1 MRECGMLLPV
11 ASLPSKYGIGAF
23 SKEAYGFIDTLKK
36 AGQHY
41 WQILPL
47 GPTSYG
53 DSPYQSFS
61 AFAGNPYFIN
71 LDRLVEEGLLTEAEC
86 TAADFG
92 DNPRKIDFGKLY
104 LNRFPLLRRAYGRW
118 KEKGHTAAEA
128 KGRLWPE
135 TVEYC
140 FYMAVKNR
148 YEGRT
153 WTLWDKDIRLR
164 KQEAMEALQHELADE
179 TGFYAFLQIK
189 FEEQWSALKSYANEK
204 GIRIILDLVVNHT
217 SDKHPW
223 FTEAKKGKE
232 NLYHDYYIWK
242 DTIPNNWGSSF
253 GGPAWEYV
261 EETAQYYLHL
271 FAKEQPDL
279 NWENP
284 KVRKE
289 VQEILRFWLEKGIDG
304 FRMDV
309 ITLISKDPAYP
320 DGPVI
325 QNKAYGS
332 YYAGCASGPHVH
344 EYLQEMNREVLSKYD
359 IMTVGEAPHTSAD
372 EAAPYT
378 ASDRHELNM
387 VFHFDHM
394 HLDYDENGKYAKNR
408 VKLTDL
414 KEVMTK
420 WQDTMHE
427 CDGWNSLYWSNHD
440 QARAVSRFGNES
452 EPYRVKSAKM
462 LGTILHM
469 MQGTPYIY
477 EGEELGMTNAHF
489 ESIDEYKDVEA
500 LDIFRDFT
508 ERKGFS
514 EKDTLELLGLKS
526 RDNAR
531 TPMQWDNTVNAGFTE
546 GTPWIGVN
554 KNCKEIN
561 VEQCLA
567 DQDSIFYYYQ
577 KLIQL
582 RHEMP
587 IITDGVYE
595 LLDKENESVYAYL
608 RKGEKETLL
617 VVGNFTDKTINYHIE
632 EKVQAKKSR
641 LLISNYN
648 AAETFERDLSLEP
661 YGACVYLLE
670 AEK

>member
-1 MRECGMLLPV
+1 MNTIKNLHPTNKKWWHDKV
-11 ASLPSKYGIGAF
+11 AYQIYPKSFLDTNGDGIGDLRGII
-23 SKEAYGFIDTLKK
+23 SKLDYLKE
-36 AGQHY
+36 
-41 WQILPL
+41 L
-47 GPTSYG
+47 GV
-53 DSPYQSFS
+53 DIIWLSPIYKSPFVDQGYDISDYY
-61 AFAGNPYFIN
+61 AIA
-71 LDRLVEEGLLTEAEC
+71 EEFGTMEEFDELLAESKK
-86 TAADFG
+86 
-92 DNPRKIDFGKLY
+92 R
-104 LNRFPLLRRAYGRW
+104 
-118 KEKGHTAAEA
+118 
-128 KGRLWPE
+128 
-135 TVEYC
+135 
-140 FYMAVKNR
+140 
-148 YEGRT
+148 
-153 WTLWDKDIRLR
+153 
-164 KQEAMEALQHELADE
+164 
-179 TGFYAFLQIK
+179 
-189 FEEQWSALKSYANEK
+189 
-204 GIRIILDLVVNHT
+204 GISIIMDLVINHC
-217 SDKHPW
+217 SDKHEW
-223 FTEAKKGKE
+223 FKKALADPDGEYADYFFFREGK
-232 NLYHDYYIWK
+232 NGNPPSNYRSY
-242 DTIPNNWGSSF
+242 F
-253 GGPAWEYV
+253 GGSCWEPV
-261 EETAQYYLHL
+261 PNSNKYYLHM

-332 YYAGCASGPHVH
+332 YYAGCASGPRVH

>member
-1 MRECGMLLPV
+1 MDKKWWKEAVVYQIYPRSFMDSNGD
-11 ASLPSKYGIGAF
+11 GIGDLNGIT
-23 SKEAYGFIDTLKK
+23 SRLDYLKD
-36 AGQHY
+36 
-41 WQILPL
+41 L
-47 GPTSYG
+47 GV
-53 DSPYQSFS
+53 DVIWLSPVYQSPNDDNGYDISDYRAIMQEFGTMEDFDRMLS
-61 AFAGNPYFIN
+61 EMHKRGI
-71 LDRLVEEGLLTEAEC
+71 RLV
-86 TAADFG
+86 
-92 DNPRKIDFGKLY
+92 
-104 LNRFPLLRRAYGRW
+104 
-118 KEKGHTAAEA
+118 
-128 KGRLWPE
+128 
-135 TVEYC
+135 
-140 FYMAVKNR
+140 M
-148 YEGRT
+148 
-153 WTLWDKDIRLR
+153 
-164 KQEAMEALQHELADE
+164 
-179 TGFYAFLQIK
+179 
-189 FEEQWSALKSYANEK
+189 
-204 GIRIILDLVVNHT
+204 DLVVNHT
-217 SDKHPW
+217 SDEHKW
-223 FTEAKKGKE
+223 FVESRKSKD
-232 NLYHDYYIWK
+232 NPYRDYYIWRDAK
-242 DTIPNNWGSSF
+242 EGKEPNNWGSCFS
-253 GGPAWEYV
+253 GSAWKYDPQTEM
-261 EETAQYYLHL
+261 YYLHL
-271 FAKEQPDL
+271 FSTKQPDL

-284 KVRKE
+284 AVRKE
-289 VQEILRFWLEKGIDG
+289 VFDMMNWWCEKGIDG

-309 ITLISKDPAYP
+309 ISMISKPEGLP
-320 DGPVI
+320 DGKI
-325 QNKAYGS
+325 SEGGLYGDS
-332 YYAGCASGPHVH
+332 GCVNGPHVH

-359 IMTVGEAPHTSAD
+359 LMTVCECAGVTIEEAEKYASAD
-372 EAAPYT
+372 GK
-378 ASDRHELNM
+378 ELSM
-387 VFHFDHM
+387 VFQFELVD
-394 HLDYDENGKYAKNR
+394 LASGTYGKWTDKR
-408 VKLTDL
+408 VPL
-414 KEVMTK
+414 KDFKRVMTA
-420 WQDTMHE
+420 WQTE
-427 CDGWNSLYWSNHD
+427 LEGKAWNSLFLGNHD
-440 QARAVSRFGNES
+440 QPRCLSRFGDDSPE
-452 EPYRVKSAKM
+452 YRVVSAKM
-462 LGTILHM
+462 LATCLHM

>member
-1 MRECGMLLPV
+1 MSKKTAWWKNSVVYQIYPKSFYDSDGDGFGDLNGIRAKLSYLKKLGIDVIWLNPIYESPQVDNGYDISNYRKIEPELGTMKEFELL
-11 ASLPSKYGIGAF
+11 L
-23 SKEAYGFIDTLKK
+23 KEA
-36 AGQHY
+36 H
-41 WQILPL
+41 
-47 GPTSYG
+47 
-53 DSPYQSFS
+53 
-61 AFAGNPYFIN
+61 
-71 LDRLVEEGLLTEAEC
+71 
-86 TAADFG
+86 
-92 DNPRKIDFGKLY
+92 
-104 LNRFPLLRRAYGRW
+104 
-118 KEKGHTAAEA
+118 EKG
-128 KGRLWPE
+128 
-135 TVEYC
+135 
-140 FYMAVKNR
+140 M
-148 YEGRT
+148 
-153 WTLWDKDIRLR
+153 
-164 KQEAMEALQHELADE
+164 
-179 TGFYAFLQIK
+179 
-189 FEEQWSALKSYANEK
+189 
-204 GIRIILDLVVNHT
+204 RIILDLVVNHT

-223 FTEAKKGKE
+223 FEEAKKGKE
-232 NLYHDYYIWK
+232 TPYHDYYIWK

-253 GGPAWEYV
+253 GGSTWEYV
-261 EETAQYYLHL
+261 DETAQYYLHL

-284 KVRKE
+284 KVRAE
-289 VQEILRFWLEKGIDG
+289 VYEILRFWLEKGIDG

-325 QNKAYGS
+325 QNKEYGS
-332 YYAGCASGPHVH
+332 YYAGCASGPRVH

-372 EAAPYT
+372 EAVPYT
-378 ASDRHELNM
+378 AADRHELNM

-414 KEVMTK
+414 KKVMTR
-420 WQDTMHE
+420 WQDAMRE
-427 CDGWNSLYWSNHD
+427 CNGWNSLYWSNHD

-452 EPYRVKSAKM
+452 TPYRVKSAKM

-489 ESIDEYKDVEA
+489 ESIEEYKDVEA

-514 EKDTLELLGLKS
+514 EKDTLELLSLKS

-531 TPMQWDNTVNAGFTE
+531 TPMQWDDTANAGFTE

-554 KNCKEIN
+554 KNYKEIN
-561 VEQCLA
+561 AEQCLA
-567 DQDSIFYYYQ
+567 DPDSIFYYYQ
-577 KLIQL
+577 ELIRL

-595 LLDKENESVYAYL
+595 LLDQENESVYAYL

-617 VVGNFTDKTINYHIE
+617 VVGNFTDEPINYHVDE
-632 EKVQAKKSR
+632 NVQAAKSR

-648 AAETFERDLSLEP
+648 AAETLERDFALEP

-670 AEK
+670 TEIE

>member
-1 MRECGMLLPV
+1 MSKKTAWWKNSVVYQIYPKSFYDSDGDGFGDLNGIRAKLSYLKKLGIDVIWLNPIYESPQVDNGYDISNYRKIEPELGTMKEFELL
-11 ASLPSKYGIGAF
+11 L
-23 SKEAYGFIDTLKK
+23 KEA
-36 AGQHY
+36 H
-41 WQILPL
+41 
-47 GPTSYG
+47 
-53 DSPYQSFS
+53 
-61 AFAGNPYFIN
+61 
-71 LDRLVEEGLLTEAEC
+71 
-86 TAADFG
+86 
-92 DNPRKIDFGKLY
+92 
-104 LNRFPLLRRAYGRW
+104 
-118 KEKGHTAAEA
+118 EKG
-128 KGRLWPE
+128 
-135 TVEYC
+135 
-140 FYMAVKNR
+140 M
-148 YEGRT
+148 
-153 WTLWDKDIRLR
+153 
-164 KQEAMEALQHELADE
+164 
-179 TGFYAFLQIK
+179 
-189 FEEQWSALKSYANEK
+189 
-204 GIRIILDLVVNHT
+204 RIILDLVVNHT

-223 FTEAKKGKE
+223 FEEAKKGKE
-232 NLYHDYYIWK
+232 NPYHDYYIWK

-253 GGPAWEYV
+253 GGSTWEYV
-261 EETAQYYLHL
+261 DETAQYYLHL

-284 KVRKE
+284 KVRAE
-289 VQEILRFWLEKGIDG
+289 VYEILRFWLEKGIDG

-325 QNKAYGS
+325 QNKEYGS
-332 YYAGCASGPHVH
+332 YYAGCASGPRVH

-372 EAAPYT
+372 EAVPYT
-378 ASDRHELNM
+378 AADRHELNM

-394 HLDYDENGKYAKNR
+394 HLDHDENGKYAKNR

-414 KEVMTK
+414 KKVMTR
-420 WQDTMHE
+420 WQDAMRE
-427 CDGWNSLYWSNHD
+427 CNGWNSLYWSNHD

-452 EPYRVKSAKM
+452 TPYRVKSAKM
-462 LGTILHM
+462 LGPILHM

-489 ESIDEYKDVEA
+489 ESIEEYKDVEA

-514 EKDTLELLGLKS
+514 EKDTLELLSLKS

-531 TPMQWDNTVNAGFTE
+531 TPMQWDDTANAGFTE

-554 KNCKEIN
+554 KNYKEIN
-561 VEQCLA
+561 AEQCLA
-567 DQDSIFYYYQ
+567 DPDSIFYYYQ
-577 KLIQL
+577 ELIRL

-587 IITDGVYE
+587 IITDGGYE
-595 LLDKENESVYAYL
+595 LLDQENESVYAYL

-617 VVGNFTDKTINYHIE
+617 VVGNFTDEPINYHVDE
-632 EKVQAKKSR
+632 NVQAAKSR

-648 AAETFERDLSLEP
+648 AAETLERDFALEP

-670 AEK
+670 TEIE

>member
-1 MRECGMLLPV
+1 MNNQTAWWKKSVVYQIYPKSFYDSDGDGFGDLNGIREKLSYLEKLGVDVIWLNPIYESPQVDNGYDISNYKKIEPQLGTMEDFDMLL
-11 ASLPSKYGIGAF
+11 
-23 SKEAYGFIDTLKK
+23 KEA
-36 AGQHY
+36 H
-41 WQILPL
+41 
-47 GPTSYG
+47 
-53 DSPYQSFS
+53 
-61 AFAGNPYFIN
+61 
-71 LDRLVEEGLLTEAEC
+71 
-86 TAADFG
+86 
-92 DNPRKIDFGKLY
+92 
-104 LNRFPLLRRAYGRW
+104 
-118 KEKGHTAAEA
+118 
-128 KGRLWPE
+128 
-135 TVEYC
+135 
-140 FYMAVKNR
+140 
-148 YEGRT
+148 
-153 WTLWDKDIRLR
+153 
-164 KQEAMEALQHELADE
+164 
-179 TGFYAFLQIK
+179 
-189 FEEQWSALKSYANEK
+189 EK

-332 YYAGCASGPHVH
+332 YYAGCASGPRVH

-414 KEVMTK
+414 KEVMAK